1 MRNTREVEAG
11 TNSGGRGATMGPGIS
26 LVAGETTE
34 IGGPGEMTT
43 R

>member
-1 MRNTREVEAG
+1 MRSTREVEAG
-11 TNSGGRGATMGPGIS
+11 TNSGGRGATMGIS